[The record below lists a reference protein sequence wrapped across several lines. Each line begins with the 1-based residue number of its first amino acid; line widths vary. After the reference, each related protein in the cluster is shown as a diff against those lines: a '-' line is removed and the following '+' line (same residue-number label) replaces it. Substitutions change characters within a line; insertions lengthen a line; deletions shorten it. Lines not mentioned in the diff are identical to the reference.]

1 MNTSISAGASIPA
14 DDMDILQ
21 AMIHASNLSGARSEA
36 TGRTWNVAVRN
47 DDGQLYRRTGF
58 RNLNQ
63 MRRLGMRMKALG
75 YVDELGGVRDQKNG
89 LDAIYRRRPETA
101 DRRES
106 GISAA
111 A

>member
-1 MNTSISAGASIPA
+1 
-14 DDMDILQ
+14 
-21 AMIHASNLSGARSEA
+21 
-36 TGRTWNVAVRN
+36 
-47 DDGQLYRRTGF
+47 
-58 RNLNQ
+58 